1 MTEKRRQKSF
11 KLLHRLNSADGGAAW
26 SEFVEL
32 YTPLLM
38 KAVRQFEFQQD
49 RPGDCF
55 LYVCEKLS
63 DDGFRRLLRFNAS
76 GKASFNT
83 WLNTVVFNL
92 CVDWH
97 RKEFG
102 RAQMLPAI
110 SALPAFD
117 QSVFRL
123 NFEEGLAFE
132 TCLETL
138 IADYPDLTRQQLS
151 DAIARVHSSLTPRQR
166 WQISLRNKRRKTG
179 ATSSHAELAGLTA
192 AQPSPIRALQEE
204 RETASLNAAMSK
216 LDVDQKLILH
226 MRFQQGLTLKMIA
239 KILHL
244 NDPYQARRLVQ
255 SAVKALSRQISR
267 LENAGSPG
275 SIDRS

>member
-1 MTEKRRQKSF
+1 MTERRRKKTF
-11 KLLHRLNSADGGAAW
+11 LLLHRLNSADGGAAW
-26 SEFVEL
+26 SEFIEL
-32 YTPLLM
+32 YSPLLTR
-38 KAVRQFEFQQD
+38 AVRQFEFQHD
-49 RPGDCF
+49 RTGDCF

-63 DDGFRRLLRFNAS
+63 DDGFRRLLAFNAS
-76 GKASFNT
+76 GRASFDT

-102 RAQMLPAI
+102 RVQMLPAI

-123 NFEEGLAFE
+123 NFEEGLVFE
-132 TCLETL
+132 ACLETL
-138 IADYPDLTRQQLS
+138 IADYPDLTRRQLS
-151 DAIARVHSSLTPRQR
+151 DAIARVQSSLTPRQR
-166 WQISLRNKRRKTG
+166 WQISLRNRRRKTG
-179 ATSSHAELAGLTA
+179 ATSSHADLAGLTA
-192 AQPSPIRALQEE
+192 PQPSPVRALQEE

-216 LDVDQKLILH
+216 LDIDQKFILH

-239 KILHL
+239 KVLHL
-244 NDPYQARRLVQ
+244 NDPYQARRQVQ

-267 LENAGSPG
+267 MENAKKPG
-275 SIDRS
+275 SIDHG